1 MAGGEG
7 LKNEKAK
14 GKNKGKNKGKYSEE
28 TKEIAKNVY
37 ASLKNFAKTAKEVGV
52 SEATIRNW
60 AKAWEVDPEFKKLCD
75 DKKEDFAEK
84 AQEIIDSGLQL
95 LKKRFLRAL
104 EFEDEMDE
112 ALREIIDS
120 GKMSKPTIKHI
131 TGEFMTLKLQRVSEI
146 TTAIGTLYDKRALS
160 KGETTENTNIT
171 FDMPQEVEKIA
182 D

>member
-1 MAGGEG
+1 MAGGED
-7 LKNEKAK
+7 LKKEKS
-14 GKNKGKNKGKYSEE
+14 KGKNKGKYSEE

-95 LKKRFLRAL
+95 LKKRFDRAL
-104 EFEDEMDE
+104 DFEDEMDE
-112 ALREIIDS
+112 ALQEIIDN
-120 GKMSKPTIKHI
+120 GKMSKPTIKRI